1 MYIYLSIYLSIYIY
15 IYIHVYIYM
24 HSICIMYKNL
34 GYGVFFRFEFSLENL
49 IFLCEA
55 SRGNEG
61 GLNFPNQ

>member
-1 MYIYLSIYLSIYIY
+1 MYIY
-15 IYIHVYIYM
+15 IYCIVYVLFNVCF
-24 HSICIMYKNL
+24 S
-34 GYGVFFRFEFSLENL
+34 FEFSLENL